1 MASQSI
7 QLYSPDGHVVECKC
21 WVDLSIHN
29 VPFCEG
35 GLVRVPT
42 GFGQGCGSDGPGP
55 HQIMVTL
62 LHCTSP
68 LVADCVA
75 KVTAEKL

>member
-7 QLYSPDGHVVECKC
+7 QSYSPDGHVVECKC
-21 WVDLSIHN
+21 WADLSIHN

-42 GFGQGCGSDGPGP
+42 GFGQGAE
-55 HQIMVTL
+55 VT
-62 LHCTSP
+62 TPVPIRSR
-68 LVADCVA
+68 
-75 KVTAEKL
+75 